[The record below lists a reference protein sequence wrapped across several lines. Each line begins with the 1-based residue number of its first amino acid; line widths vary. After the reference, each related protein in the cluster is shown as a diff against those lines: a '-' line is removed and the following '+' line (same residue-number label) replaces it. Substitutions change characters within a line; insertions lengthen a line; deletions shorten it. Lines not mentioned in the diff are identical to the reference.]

1 MHVVPSICTFCGV
14 GCGIGLRVEG
24 NRVVGVE
31 PQPDHPV
38 SQGQLCSKG
47 WSTSFAIDPA
57 DRLTRPLLRDGAGFR
72 PASWDE
78 ALARVAAGFAEA
90 LAAGGPPAVGVIS
103 CARATNEDNYAAQ
116 KFARAV
122 LGTHN
127 VDHCAR
133 ICHSPSVAGLSLTLG
148 SGAMTAS
155 IADIDRA
162 ELILLIG
169 TDTTENHAMI
179 GARILR
185 AQARG
190 ARLVVIDPRR
200 TRLARLADQHLQL
213 RLGSNIALLNGLLQI
228 IFANGWE
235 NRAFLE
241 ARCENV
247 EALRRHVAAQTPE
260 LTAAQTGVAVAELQ
274 RLARDLSHARAAFI
288 AYGMGITQFQSGT
301 NNVVAVSNLAL
312 VCGQVGHPG
321 AGINPLRGQ
330 NNVQGA
336 CDMGCLPNVFPGY
349 QAVADAAVRERFA
362 AAWGVPIAATPGL
375 TSLGMTQAALSG
387 DFRALMIMGEEPVVT
402 DPDQHHVERAL
413 RALDFL
419 VVVELTLT
427 ETAKLADVVLPAASF
442 AEKDGTFT
450 NCERRV
456 QRIRRAVP
464 PPGEAWSDWQ
474 ILSAL
479 AARMGYLG
487 MVWPDAEAI
496 FDEMAALAPL
506 FSAMSYPAL
515 AAHHGLHWPCDAAR
529 PQGTPLLHVDGFPR
543 GRGRLLPVSQVDPD
557 EMPDAEY
564 PFFFTTQ
571 RLHFHYGGGSM
582 TRKSPLLERET
593 PAGLLF
599 IHPQDA
605 ADLGLRAG
613 QGVRLR
619 SRRGTLETRA
629 QLSDEVPPGTL
640 SMPYHFREAPCNI
653 LTNGAQDPQSKMPEL
668 KACAVAVEPL
678 PPGVAPRVPD
688 ELEEASDEPNRA
700 G

>member
-1 MHVVPSICTFCGV
+1 MRVVPSICTFCGV
-14 GCGIGLRVEG
+14 GCGMGLRVEG

-31 PQPDHPV
+31 PQPGHPV

-47 WSTSFAIDPA
+47 WSTSFAIDTA
-57 DRLTRPLLRDGAGFR
+57 NRLTRPLIREGDGFR
-72 PASWDE
+72 PVSWSE
-78 ALARVAAGFAEA
+78 ALARVVAGFREA
-90 LAAGGPPAVGVIS
+90 LDEAGPAAVGVIS

-127 VDHCAR
+127 IDHCAR
-133 ICHSPSVAGLSLTLG
+133 ICHSPTVAGLSLTLG
-148 SGAMTAS
+148 SVAMTGS
-155 IADIDRA
+155 IADVDSA
-162 ELILLIG
+162 DLILLIG

-190 ARLVVIDPRR
+190 ARVVVVDPRQ
-200 TRLARLADQHLQL
+200 TRLARLADQHVAL
-213 RLGSNIALLNGLLQI
+213 RVGSNVALLNGLLHL

-235 NRAFLE
+235 NRAFLD

-247 EALRRHVAAQTPE
+247 EMLRQHVANLTPE
-260 LTAAQTGVAVAELQ
+260 VTSAQTGVPVAELE
-274 RLARDLSHARAAFI
+274 RLAQAVSHARAAFI

-312 VCGQVGHPG
+312 VCGQVGRAG
-321 AGINPLRGQ
+321 AGIFPLRGQ

-336 CDMGCLPNVFPGY
+336 CDMGCLPKVYPGY
-349 QAVADAAVRERFA
+349 QLVDSDPVRDRFA
-362 AAWGVPIAATPGL
+362 TAWGVPMPQAPGL
-375 TSLGMTQAALSG
+375 TSLGMTRAALAG
-387 DFRALMIMGEEPVVT
+387 DVKALMIMGEELVVT
-402 DPDQHHVERAL
+402 DPDQHHVEHAL

-456 QRIRRAVP
+456 QRIRRAVA
-464 PPGEAWSDWQ
+464 PPGEAWTDWQ
-474 ILSAL
+474 ILGAL
-479 AARMGYLG
+479 AARMGYMG
-487 MVWPDAEAI
+487 MVWADAEEI
-496 FDEMAALAPL
+496 FDEMAALAPI

-515 AAHHGLHWPCDAAR
+515 DAHHGLHWPCDAAHT
-529 PQGTPLLHVDGFPR
+529 QGMPLLHVQSFPR
-543 GRGRLLPVSQVDPD
+543 GRGRLLPVSQVEPD
-557 EMPDAEY
+557 ECPDAEY
-564 PFFFTTQ
+564 PFVFTTQ

-605 ADLGLRAG
+605 ADLRLQDG

-629 QLSDEVPPGTL
+629 QITDDVPPGTL
-640 SMPYHFREAPCNI
+640 SMPYHFLEAPCNI
-653 LTNGAQDPQSKMPEL
+653 LTNSAQDPQSKMPEL
-668 KACAVAVEPL
+668 KACAVAIEPL
-678 PPGVAPRVPD
+678 PPGVAPRAPQLLD
-688 ELEEASDEPNRA
+688 EEGGD
-700 G
+700 GTH

>member
-1 MHVVPSICTFCGV
+1 MRVVPSVCTFCGV
-14 GCGIGLRVEG
+14 GCGIGLRVED

-31 PQPDHPV
+31 PQPGHPV

-47 WSTSFAIDPA
+47 WSTSFAIDSA
-57 DRLTRPLLRDGAGFR
+57 DRLTRPLIRAADGFR

-78 ALARVAAGFAEA
+78 ALARVVAAFGEA
-90 LAAGGPPAVGVIS
+90 LADGGPGAVGVIS

-127 VDHCAR
+127 IDHCAR

-162 ELILLIG
+162 DLILLIG
-169 TDTTENHAMI
+169 ADASENHAMI

-190 ARLVVIDPRR
+190 ARLVVVDPRR
-200 TRLARLADQHLQL
+200 TRLARLADQHVQL
-213 RLGSNIALLNGLLQI
+213 RLGSNIALLNGLQHI

-235 NRAFLE
+235 NREFLS
-241 ARCENV
+241 ARCDNV
-247 EALRRHVAAQTPE
+247 EELRAHVAGLTPE
-260 LTAAQTGVAVAELQ
+260 LTSAQTGVPVTELQ
-274 RLARDLSHARAAFI
+274 QLAHDVSHASAAFI

-336 CDMGCLPNVFPGY
+336 CDMGCLPNVYPGY
-349 QAVADAAVRERFA
+349 QAANSTEMQYKFSK
-362 AAWGVPIAATPGL
+362 AWGVRMPQMPGL
-375 TSLGMTQAALSG
+375 TSLGMTGAALSG
-387 DFRALMIMGEEPVVT
+387 DFKALMIMGEEPVLT
-402 DPDQHHVERAL
+402 DPDQHHVEHAL

-419 VVVELTLT
+419 VVVELSMT

-456 QRIRRAVP
+456 QRIRRAID
-464 PPGEAWSDWQ
+464 PPGEARTDWQ
-474 ILSAL
+474 ILGAL
-479 AARMGYLG
+479 AERMGYGG
-487 MVWPDAEAI
+487 MAWTDAEAI
-496 FDEMAALAPL
+496 FAEMASLAPI

-515 AAHHGLHWPCDAAR
+515 DAHHGLQWPCDADH
-529 PQGTPLLHVDGFPR
+529 PQGSPLLHATSFPR

-557 EMPDAEY
+557 ECPDAEY

-605 ADLGLRAG
+605 ANLRLGDG
-613 QGVRLR
+613 QGVRVR
-619 SRRGTLETRA
+619 SRRGSLETRA
-629 QLSDEVPPGTL
+629 QITDDVPPGTL

-668 KACAVAVEPL
+668 KACAVALEPL
-678 PPGVAPRVPD
+678 APGVAPRAPYQLV
-688 ELEEASDEPNRA
+688 EEGGDGPC
-700 G
+700 

>member
-1 MHVVPSICTFCGV
+1 MRVVPSVCTFCGV
-14 GCGIGLRVEG
+14 GCGIGLRVESD
-24 NRVVGVE
+24 RVVGVE
-31 PQPDHPV
+31 PQPGHPV

-47 WSTSFAIDPA
+47 WATSFAIDPV
-57 DRLTRPLLRDGAGFR
+57 DRLTRPLIREAGVFR

-78 ALARVAAGFAEA
+78 ALERVAVAFREA
-90 LAAGGPPAVGVIS
+90 LSEAGPRAVGVIS

-127 VDHCAR
+127 IDHCAR

-148 SGAMTAS
+148 SGAMSAS
-155 IADIDRA
+155 IADIDHA
-162 ELILLIG
+162 DLILLIG
-169 TDTTENHAMI
+169 ADATENHAMI

-190 ARLVVIDPRR
+190 ARLVVVDPRK
-200 TRLARLADQHLQL
+200 TRLARLADQHVQL
-213 RLGSNIALLNGLLQI
+213 RLGSNIALLNGLLHI

-235 NRAFLE
+235 NREFLR

-247 EALRRHVAAQTPE
+247 EALREHVAGLTPA
-260 LTAAQTGVAVAELQ
+260 LTSAQTGVPVAVLQ
-274 RLARDLSHARAAFI
+274 QLAHAVSQARAAFI

-336 CDMGCLPNVFPGY
+336 CDMGCLPDLLPGY
-349 QAVADAAVRERFA
+349 QAVASAELGDKFA
-362 AAWGVPIAATPGL
+362 RAWGAPMPQTAGL
-375 TSLGMTQAALSG
+375 TSLGMTGAALAG
-387 DFRALMIMGEEPVVT
+387 DFKALMIMGEEPVLT

-419 VVVELTLT
+419 VVVELVMT
-427 ETAKLADVVLPAASF
+427 ETAKLADVVLPAVSF

-456 QRIRRAVP
+456 QRIRRAVR
-464 PPGEAWSDWQ
+464 PPGEARTDWQ
-474 ILSAL
+474 ILAAL
-479 AARMGYLG
+479 AERMGYQG
-487 MVWPDAEAI
+487 MRWTDAEAI
-496 FDEMAALAPL
+496 FDEMAGLAPI

-515 AAHHGLHWPCDAAR
+515 DAHHGLHWPCDADH
-529 PQGTPLLHVDGFPR
+529 PQGSPLLHTHGFPR
-543 GRGRLLPVSQVDPD
+543 GKGRLLPVSQVDPD
-557 EMPDAEY
+557 ECPDADY

-593 PAGLLF
+593 PLGLLF

-605 ADLGLRAG
+605 AGLGLRDG

-619 SRRGTLETRA
+619 SRRGSLETRA
-629 QLSDEVPPGTL
+629 QISDDVPPGTL
-640 SMPYHFREAPCNI
+640 SMPYHFREAPCNV
-653 LTNGAQDPQSKMPEL
+653 LTNGAQDPQSRMPEL

-678 PPGVAPRVPD
+678 PPDVAPRAPG
-688 ELEEASDEPNRA
+688 ELAEEGDDAQ

>member
-1 MHVVPSICTFCGV
+1 MRVVPSICTFCGV
-14 GCGIGLRVEG
+14 GCGMGLRVEG

-31 PQPDHPV
+31 PQPGHPV

-47 WSTSFAIDPA
+47 WSTSFAIDTA
-57 DRLTRPLLRDGAGFR
+57 NRLTRPLIREAGGFR
-72 PASWDE
+72 PVSWDE
-78 ALARVAAGFAEA
+78 ALTRVAAGFREA
-90 LAAGGPPAVGVIS
+90 LAEGGPAAVGVIS

-127 VDHCAR
+127 IDHCAR
-133 ICHSPSVAGLSLTLG
+133 ICHSPTVAGLSLTLG
-148 SGAMTAS
+148 SAAMTGS
-155 IADIDRA
+155 IADVDSA
-162 ELILLIG
+162 DLILLIG

-190 ARLVVIDPRR
+190 ARLVVVDPRQ
-200 TRLARLADQHLQL
+200 TRLARLADQHVAL
-213 RLGSNIALLNGLLQI
+213 RVGSNVALLNGLLHL

-235 NRAFLE
+235 NRAFLD

-247 EALRRHVAAQTPE
+247 EVLRQHVAKLTPE
-260 LTAAQTGVAVAELQ
+260 VTSAQTGVPVAELE
-274 RLARDLSHARAAFI
+274 RLAQAVSHARAAFI

-312 VCGQVGHPG
+312 VCGQVGRPG
-321 AGINPLRGQ
+321 AGIFPLRGQ

-336 CDMGCLPNVFPGY
+336 CDMGCLPKVYPGY
-349 QAVADAAVRERFA
+349 QLVDSDAVQDKFA
-362 AAWGVPIAATPGL
+362 KAWGVPMPQTPGL
-375 TSLGMTQAALSG
+375 TSLGMTKAALAG
-387 DFRALMIMGEEPVVT
+387 DVKAMMIMGEELVVT
-402 DPDQHHVERAL
+402 DPDQHHVEHAL

-427 ETAKLADVVLPAASF
+427 ETARLADVVLPAASF

-456 QRIRRAVP
+456 QRIRRAIA
-464 PPGEAWSDWQ
+464 PPGEAWTDWQ
-474 ILSAL
+474 ILGAL
-479 AARMGYLG
+479 AARMGYMG
-487 MVWPDAEAI
+487 MVWADAEAI
-496 FDEMAALAPL
+496 FDEMATLTPL
-506 FSAMSYPAL
+506 FSAMSYSGL
-515 AAHHGLHWPCDAAR
+515 DAHHGLHWPCDAAH
-529 PQGTPLLHVDGFPR
+529 PQGMPLLHVQSFPR
-543 GRGRLLPVSQVDPD
+543 GRGRLLPVSQVEPD
-557 EMPDAEY
+557 ECPDAEY
-564 PFFFTTQ
+564 PFVFTTQ

-605 ADLGLRAG
+605 AALHLQDG
-613 QGVRLR
+613 QGVCLR

-629 QLSDEVPPGTL
+629 QITDDVPPGTL

-653 LTNGAQDPQSKMPEL
+653 LTNSAQDPQSKMPEL
-668 KACAVAVEPL
+668 KACAVAIEPL
-678 PPGVAPRVPD
+678 PPGVAPRAPQRLD
-688 ELEEASDEPNRA
+688 EEDGDGAH
-700 G
+700 

>member
-1 MHVVPSICTFCGV
+1 MRVVPSICTFCGV
-14 GCGIGLRVEG
+14 GCGIGLRVTDG
-24 NRVVGVE
+24 RVVGVE
-31 PQPDHPV
+31 PQPGHPV

-47 WSTSFAIDPA
+47 WSTSFAIDTA
-57 DRLTRPLLRDGAGFR
+57 DRLTRPLIREATGLR
-72 PASWDE
+72 PACWDE
-78 ALARVAAGFAEA
+78 ALERVAGAFRDA
-90 LAAGGPPAVGVIS
+90 LAEGGPGAVGVIS

-122 LGTHN
+122 LGSNN

-133 ICHSPSVAGLSLTLG
+133 ICHSPSVAGLTLTLG
-148 SGAMTAS
+148 SGAMTGS
-155 IADIDRA
+155 IADIDEA
-162 ELILLIG
+162 DLILLIG
-169 TDTTENHAMI
+169 ADASENHAMI

-185 AQARG
+185 AQERG
-190 ARLVVIDPRR
+190 AQLVVVDPRQ
-200 TRLARLADQHLQL
+200 TRLARLADQHVQL
-213 RLGSNIALLNGLLQI
+213 KLGSNIALLNGLLQI

-235 NRAFLE
+235 NRAFLDQ
-241 ARCENV
+241 RCENV
-247 EALRRHVAAQTPE
+247 DVLRQHVASLTPE
-260 LTAAQTGVAVAELQ
+260 LSSAQTGVPVAELE
-274 RLARDLSHARAAFI
+274 RLAYAVSHARAAFI

-301 NNVVAVSNLAL
+301 NNVIAVSNLAL
-312 VCGQVGHPG
+312 VCGQVGRPG

-336 CDMGCLPNVFPGY
+336 CDMGCLPNVYPGY
-349 QAVADAAVRERFA
+349 QPAGSGEVRDKFA
-362 AAWGVPIAATPGL
+362 QAWGVAMPQVPGL
-375 TSLGMTQAALSG
+375 TSLGMTQAALAG
-387 DFRALMIMGEEPVVT
+387 DVKALMIMGEEPVLT

-419 VVVELTLT
+419 VVVELTMT

-456 QRIRRAVP
+456 QRIRRAVSP
-464 PPGEAWSDWQ
+464 PAEAWTDWQ
-474 ILSAL
+474 ILGAL

-487 MVWPDAEAI
+487 MIWADAEAI
-496 FDEMAALAPL
+496 FDEMAALTPI

-515 AAHHGLHWPCDAAR
+515 DARHGLHWPCDAAH
-529 PQGTPLLHVDGFPR
+529 PQGSPLLHAQGFPR

-557 EMPDAEY
+557 ECPDAEY

-605 ADLGLRAG
+605 AALHLQDG

-619 SRRGTLETRA
+619 SRRGSLETCA
-629 QLSDEVPPGTL
+629 QITDDVPPGTL

-653 LTNGAQDPQSKMPEL
+653 LTNSAQDPQSKMPEL
-668 KACAVAVEPL
+668 KACAVAIEPL
-678 PPGVAPRVPD
+678 PPGVAPRSPD
-688 ELEEASDEPNRA
+688 ELSKENGDGAF
-700 G
+700 

>member
-1 MHVVPSICTFCGV
+1 MRVVPSICTFCGV
-14 GCGIGLRVEG
+14 GCGIGLRVEAG
-24 NRVVGVE
+24 RVVGVE
-31 PQPDHPV
+31 PQPGHPV
-38 SQGQLCSKG
+38 SLGQLCSKG
-47 WSTSFAIDPA
+47 WSTSFAIDTA
-57 DRLTRPLLRDGAGFR
+57 GRLTRPLIREAAGLR

-78 ALARVAAGFAEA
+78 ALQRVAGAFRDA
-90 LAAGGPPAVGVIS
+90 LAEGGPGAVGVIS

-122 LGTHN
+122 LGSNN

-133 ICHSPSVAGLSLTLG
+133 ICHSPSVAGLTLTLG
-148 SGAMTAS
+148 SGAMTGS
-155 IADIDRA
+155 IADIDSA
-162 ELILLIG
+162 DLILLIG

-190 ARLVVIDPRR
+190 ARLVVVDPRR
-200 TRLARLADQHLQL
+200 TRLARLADQHVQL

-235 NRAFLE
+235 NRAFLDP
-241 ARCENV
+241 RSENV
-247 EALRRHVAAQTPE
+247 DVLRQHVAGLTPE
-260 LTAAQTGVAVAELQ
+260 LTSAQTGVPLAELE
-274 RLARDLSHARAAFI
+274 RLAYAVSHAKAAFI

-301 NNVVAVSNLAL
+301 NNVIAVSNLAL
-312 VCGQVGHPG
+312 VCGQVGRPG
-321 AGINPLRGQ
+321 AGIYPLRGQ

-336 CDMGCLPNVFPGY
+336 CDMGCLPNVYPGY
-349 QAVADAAVRERFA
+349 QPAGSDEVQAKFA
-362 AAWGVPIAATPGL
+362 QAWGVPMPRAPGL
-375 TSLGMTQAALSG
+375 TSLGMTTAALAG
-387 DFRALMIMGEEPVVT
+387 DFKALMIMGEEPVLT
-402 DPDQHHVERAL
+402 DPDQHHVEHAL

-419 VVVELTLT
+419 VVVELTMT

-456 QRIRRAVP
+456 QRIRRAVS
-464 PPGEAWSDWQ
+464 PPGEAWTDWQ
-474 ILSAL
+474 ILGAL

-487 MVWPDAEAI
+487 MIWADAEAI
-496 FDEMAALAPL
+496 FDEMAALTPL

-515 AAHHGLHWPCDAAR
+515 DAHHGLHWPCDAAH
-529 PQGTPLLHVDGFPR
+529 PQGSPLLHAQSFPR

-557 EMPDAEY
+557 ECPDADY

-605 ADLGLRAG
+605 ADLRLHDG
-613 QGVRLR
+613 QGVRVR
-619 SRRGTLETRA
+619 SRRGSLETCA
-629 QLSDEVPPGTL
+629 QITDDVPPGTL

-653 LTNGAQDPQSKMPEL
+653 LTNSAQDPQSKMPEL
-668 KACAVAVEPL
+668 KACAVAIEPL
-678 PPGVAPRVPD
+678 PPGVAPRSPD
-688 ELEEASDEPNRA
+688 ELNKEAADGSF
-700 G
+700 